1 MPEDVSWEIERGRCD
16 GRPDGNVGG
25 PFDIAIFPAQCFS
38 GGAKAALSCYNH
50 DKHSHQ
56 TPVSAHQRT
65 RRLPTD
71 NLI

>member
-38 GGAKAALSCYNH
+38 GGAKAAL
-50 DKHSHQ
+50 
-56 TPVSAHQRT
+56 
-65 RRLPTD
+65 
-71 NLI
+71 